1 MFGHNNFDY
10 TSPPLFIQS
19 KQIAFSAENETIPP
33 LKEIYE
39 KGHPFVKEF
48 TIGES
53 ATGISWPDAKTLQI
67 IGHDGTFYTGSDYD
81 PSTGEQVAHYGT
93 LVRIIPAD
101 GYKVVVGGW
110 ESDGYGKVLPSHNL
124 PFKKEIH
131 IIGPDGT
138 KYTPTK
144 TIVTTTTPT
153 TTTTTPTTTT
163 TTTTT
168 TPTTTTP
175 TTTPTTTVTTTPPTT
190 TNEDEDEDE
199 EETTTAVGDE
209 EGGGMSIW
217 WTIGVIGA
225 LGIVVLG
232 FGK

>member
-163 TTTTT
+163 TTTT
-168 TPTTTTP
+168 PTTTTP
-175 TTTPTTTVTTTPPTT
+175 TTTPTTVTTTTTPPTT
-190 TNEDEDEDE
+190 TPPTTNEDED

-209 EGGGMSIW
+209 EGGMSMW
-217 WTIGVIGA
+217 WTIGIIGA
-225 LGIVVLG
+225 LGYVVWVG
-232 FGK
+232 GK